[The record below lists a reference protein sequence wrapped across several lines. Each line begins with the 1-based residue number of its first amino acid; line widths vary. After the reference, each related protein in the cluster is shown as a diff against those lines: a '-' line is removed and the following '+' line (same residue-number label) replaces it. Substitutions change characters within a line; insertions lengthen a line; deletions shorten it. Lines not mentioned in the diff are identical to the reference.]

1 MKEVR
6 RCAAPETWKLRKVSR
21 SWSWLAEARPPPSGE
36 FSSNRGVVPWLPAL
50 GPWECSGSFKQ
61 HLICCHLMPLC
72 MGPFKPTSDH
82 NNAAEA
88 SYQWRRKGR

>member
-36 FSSNRGVVPWLPAL
+36 FSSIRGVVPCPWSMGMFWELRTASDLLPSDASLHGAL
-50 GPWECSGSFKQ
+50 Q
-61 HLICCHLMPLC
+61 AH
-72 MGPFKPTSDH
+72 
-82 NNAAEA
+82 
-88 SYQWRRKGR
+88 